1 MILLLASLA
10 FAQDYAP
17 IKKGQPSPID
27 GTVLTAEAMAT
38 IIAKGDA
45 DIATCKEEAKFEL
58 KKQQIECELDTQ
70 KLEYDVESIKKT
82 DEQILKAK
90 QEELDKVYGLV
101 KKQNRNLTPVWIGVG
116 FAAGLATSFG
126 TIYVYEELTN
136 D

>member
-17 IKKGQPSPID
+17 IKKGQASPID

-45 DIATCKEEAKFEL
+45 DIATCKAEAKYEL
-58 KKQQIECELDTQ
+58 KKQQIDCELDTQ
-70 KLEYDVESIKKT
+70 KLEYDLNSTKETNKEIIKIK
-82 DEQILKAK
+82 DEEIEKLH
-90 QEELDKVYGLV
+90 EII

-116 FAAGLATSFG
+116 FAAGLATSYG
-126 TIYVYEELTN
+126 TIYVYN
-136 D
+136 HI